1 MILRFILVS
10 ALTLAFATG
19 TFGQTKEKADKK
31 KYKETNDAIFS
42 LIYDNELSTT
52 FGANHL
58 LADHQVLSRLQNRFV
73 PTKLF
78 RKKDSKLANIG
89 NGLFRL
95 VKVGIIDYPITF
107 LSSTTQREVF
117 GTKFRL
123 ESFNTLEDQAHIN
136 LGSPFA
142 FGAKQSNASIS
153 ILDSLG
159 AYDLNLINAA
169 GAEANRFMA
178 DLSQKNMFLNGDFM
192 YEEALMFLFTN
203 NDLAIHNT
211 LINDYGGDRMENY
224 VDNINATYGAGSIDK
239 AKLKILSFI
248 DMGADPMNFAALI
261 GIGKYIAKGE
271 EMMDLFWIKAGERI
285 KYLPSVKMN
294 LAPFG
299 PLLNYQNFIK
309 FDHSMFELDVKHA
322 AVSYVKSFG
331 VDLKAFNLLFGEKKR
346 LSIDALLSIW
356 DQPEMSFKVK
366 DVYETVQGFG
376 GSGAT
381 TFNYRIFNKFNAY
394 LQGTIGYKSKG
405 YQEGLSLNNDLIFN
419 IGFAYR

>member
-1 MILRFILVS
+1 MILRLLSLSCLMLMCVNNS
-10 ALTLAFATG
+10 FA
-19 TFGQTKEKADKK
+19 QKKDKDDKK
-31 KYKETNDAIFS
+31 KYKEDNDAIYS

-58 LADHQVLSRLQNRFV
+58 LADHQVVSRLQNRFI
-73 PTKLF
+73 PTKVF
-78 RKKDSKLANIG
+78 RKKDSKMAKIG
-89 NGLFRL
+89 NALFRL
-95 VKVGIIDYPITF
+95 TKAGLLDYPLTY
-107 LSSTTQREVF
+107 LTASTQREIF

-123 ESFNTLEDQAHIN
+123 ESFNTLEDEAHIN

-142 FGAKQSNASIS
+142 FGSKQSNASIS

-169 GAEANRFMA
+169 GAEASRFMA
-178 DLSQKNMFLNGDFM
+178 DLSQKNMFLNGEFM
-192 YEEALMFLFTN
+192 YEEALMFLFNN

-211 LINDYGGDRMENY
+211 LVSDYGGDRIQAY
-224 VDNINATYGAGSIDK
+224 IDNVNATYGAGSIDK
-239 AKLKILSFI
+239 AKLKLLSFI

-261 GIGKYIAKGE
+261 GLGKYIAKGE
-271 EMMDLFWIKAGERI
+271 EMMDMFWIKAGERV

-309 FDHSMFELDVKHA
+309 FDHTMFELDVKHA

-331 VDLKAFNLLFGEKKR
+331 VDLKAFNLLLGEKKR
-346 LSIDALLSIW
+346 LSIDALVSIW

-366 DVYETVQGFG
+366 DIYETVQGFG